1 MAHGGLAN
9 EYLAAVEHVFGQQ
22 RNMRAVPISANCDR
36 ALQQQEICAAADGV
50 DQGQGVVIVTDVFG
64 ASPMNLSKLACNC
77 TTRKMI
83 NGANVP
89 LLLKLV
95 QLRKQPIEEAVN
107 KAIEAGRKHI
117 NCLAN

>member
-22 RNMRAVPISANCDR
+22 SYMCAVPISANCDR
-36 ALQQQEICAAADGV
+36 DLQQQEICAAADRV

-64 ASPMNLSKLACNC
+64 ATPMNLSKSACNC
-77 TTRKMI
+77 SSRKMI

-95 QLRKQPIEEAVN
+95 QLRAQPIENAVE
-107 KAIEAGRKHI
+107 KAMEAGRKHI
-117 NCLAN
+117 NCLSS